1 MTMFFF
7 GFFFCWVWV
16 WVWVWA
22 SVFLFL
28 GVLVFFGKTGE
39 RKDGGGG
46 VCMCGVY
53 ILGYIYIYVGGV
65 EGVEGKA
72 R

>member
-1 MTMFFF
+1 M
-7 GFFFCWVWV
+7 
-16 WVWVWA
+16 WVWA